1 MKISPWKHQA
11 SFCEYGRTF
20 FVNPLNRSSR
30 PVVFCEKGVLKNF
43 AKFIEKQ
50 LCHSL
55 FLIKLQTETCNFI
68 KKETLAQVFSCEFCE
83 ISKNSFF
90 HRTPLVAAS
99 IYFKESFL
107 WFGLQTRC
115 FKSLLNTQILTQL
128 VWKASV
134 REHMLQNKRVR
145 VFDFTFLWNFP

>member
-1 MKISPWKHQA
+1 MKISPWKRQA

-68 KKETLAQVFSCEFCE
+68 KKETLAQVFSCEFWE
-83 ISKNSFF
+83 IFNSFLY
-90 HRTPLVAAS
+90 RTIPVAVSALR
-99 IYFKESFL
+99 FN
-107 WFGLQTRC
+107 
-115 FKSLLNTQILTQL
+115 KSSTHWSGYAK
-128 VWKASV
+128 WKRKTVEDKKNAYNDNQ
-134 REHMLQNKRVR
+134 R
-145 VFDFTFLWNFP
+145 